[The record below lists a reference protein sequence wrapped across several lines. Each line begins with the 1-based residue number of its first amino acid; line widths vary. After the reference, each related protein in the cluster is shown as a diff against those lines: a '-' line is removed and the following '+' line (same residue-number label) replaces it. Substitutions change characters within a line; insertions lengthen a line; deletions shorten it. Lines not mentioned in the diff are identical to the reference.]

1 MEIPDIEKIERKK
14 GTASFILADE
24 FIPYYIEGVEKF
36 LRDVDRYSIGMDEW
50 FHRMGTLHQTESNYP
65 PYNLVKQD
73 SITFRLEVAL
83 AGFKK
88 QEIIVTTESGK
99 LFVEGQTEKED
110 VEYVHQGLA
119 KRAFTRSWTLS
130 DDVEVRNV
138 VFEDGL
144 LTIEL
149 KRIIP
154 EHQQRKV
161 WF

>member
-1 MEIPDIEKIERKK
+1 MNL
-14 GTASFILADE
+14 LAKYQTDN
-24 FIPYYIEGVEKF
+24 VEKF

-50 FHRMGTLHQTESNYP
+50 FHRMGSLHQTESNYP
-65 PYNLVKQD
+65 PYNLVKKD
-73 SITFRLEVAL
+73 NITFRLEVAL

-88 QEIIVTTESGK
+88 EEIFVTTESGK

-154 EHQQRKV
+154 EHQQKKV

>member
-1 MEIPDIEKIERKK
+1 M
-14 GTASFILADE
+14 TILAKYQTDN
-24 FIPYYIEGVEKF
+24 VEKF

-65 PYNLVKQD
+65 PYNLVKED
-73 SITFRLEVAL
+73 NVTFRLEVAL

-88 QEIIVTTESGK
+88 EEIIVTTESGK

>member
-1 MEIPDIEKIERKK
+1 M
-14 GTASFILADE
+14 TVLAKYQTDN
-24 FIPYYIEGVEKF
+24 VEKF
-36 LRDVDRYSIGMDEW
+36 LRDVDKYSIGMDEW

-65 PYNLVKQD
+65 PYNLVKED
-73 SITFRLEVAL
+73 NITFRLEVAL

-88 QEIIVTTESGK
+88 EEIIVTTESGK
-99 LFVEGQTEKED
+99 LFVEGQTEKAD